1 MLSPTPLA
9 ERLRPKK
16 LDDIIGQAHLLGEQG
31 ALRKSIRSGLIPSII
46 FWGPP
51 GVGKTTIA
59 RLLAE
64 ALKRPF
70 HQLSAINSGVKDIR
84 ELISNAKRGGLFG
97 QNNPIV
103 FIDEIHRFSK
113 SQQDS
118 LLGPVE
124 DGTITLIGA
133 TTENPSFEVIPALL
147 SRSQVYV
154 LNSFGQEELKMLL
167 ERAYAED
174 SWVKEQG
181 VELEDPNILYRLS
194 GGDGRKL
201 LNTLELLLSNAE
213 GKSRLSTEEV
223 QEIVQQN
230 LSVYDKSGEMHY
242 DLISAFIKSVRGS
255 DPDASMYY
263 LCRMTASGEDP
274 KFIARR
280 LFILASEDIGLA
292 NPTALALAASC
303 FDAVQALGYPECEI
317 PLAECTIYLASSPK
331 SNSAYLALK
340 KAQALVKEYPNEA
353 VPLFLRNAPT
363 KLMKELGYGADY
375 KYPHDYPGAFVKQNY
390 LPDSLKNQVFYKPKD
405 LGREKA
411 LKEYLERL
419 KE

>member
-1 MLSPTPLA
+1 
-9 ERLRPKK
+9 
-16 LDDIIGQAHLLGEQG
+16 
-31 ALRKSIRSGLIPSII
+31 
-46 FWGPP
+46 
-51 GVGKTTIA
+51 
-59 RLLAE
+59 
-64 ALKRPF
+64 
-70 HQLSAINSGVKDIR
+70 
-84 ELISNAKRGGLFG
+84 
-97 QNNPIV
+97 
-103 FIDEIHRFSK
+103 
-113 SQQDS
+113 
-118 LLGPVE
+118 
-124 DGTITLIGA
+124 
-133 TTENPSFEVIPALL
+133 VIPALL